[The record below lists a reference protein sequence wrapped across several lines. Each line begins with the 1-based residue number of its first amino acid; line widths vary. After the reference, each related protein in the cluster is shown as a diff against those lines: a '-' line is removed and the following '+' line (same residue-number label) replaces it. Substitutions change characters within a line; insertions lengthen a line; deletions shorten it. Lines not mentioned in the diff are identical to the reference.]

1 MKLYILIILW
11 KILPCRLWSLS
22 RQRRPSRPSG
32 ANYNVSVDV
41 GTEISRSYGSGD
53 VGDGWW
59 CPINHRHGDSHTI
72 RWILSMIR
80 GWNDCRCRSG
90 RRFRRKVTLMM
101 MRSLLLM
108 VRWVMRMLL
117 LRLLLLVLVIGYC
130 SRKLGRIVSGGAWI
144 YWSIVTFIIH
154 LDAKTLEFLS
164 SISLHCVGLLEARQR
179 CRAANKNIYHILY
192 RFCIV
197 KFYHS
202 NYFDNIILMI
212 KYK

>member
-1 MKLYILIILW
+1 MKLFIIIISW
-11 KILPCRLWSLS
+11 RILPCRLWSLS

-32 ANYNVSVDV
+32 ANYNVSVDI

-53 VGDGWW
+53 DGWR
-59 CPINHRHGDSHTI
+59 CPVNHRHGDSHTI

-108 VRWVMRMLL
+108 VRRMMMRMLL
-117 LRLLLLVLVIGYC
+117 LRLLLLVIGYC
-130 SRKLGRIVSGGAWI
+130 SREFSRIVSGGARI
-144 YWSIVTFIIH
+144 YWGIVTFIIH

-164 SISLHCVGLLEARQR
+164 GISLHCIGLLEARQG
-179 CRAANKNIYHILY
+179 CGTANKNIYRILY
-192 RFCIV
+192 RFRDHKV
-197 KFYHS
+197 LLFKLFW
-202 NYFDNIILMI
+202 
-212 KYK
+212 